1 MPTAII
7 AESIEKLADELA
19 GRFEMLA
26 REAIED
32 RGRFVVALTGG
43 SIAANLYPR
52 LVSARVDWPRVEVF
66 FGDERAVPPTDP
78 ESNYR
83 VAGAV
88 WLSRVPIRADAV
100 HRMQGEAAD
109 LEAAA
114 RKYEAELLQA
124 LGEPPVLDLVI
135 LGVGPDGHVC
145 SLFPGH
151 ALLDDDQRWVASLDD
166 APKPPPHRI
175 TLTLST
181 LLAARTILVV
191 ASGEAKAEVVASALH
206 DNASELPV
214 AIVAHEADEVTF
226 LLDRAAA
233 AQLEM

>member
-7 AESIEKLADELA
+7 AESIEELADELA

-43 SIAANLYPR
+43 SVATNLYPR
-52 LVSARVDWPRVEVF
+52 LASARVDWPRVEVF

-83 VAGAV
+83 LADAL
-88 WLSRVPIRADAV
+88 WLSRVPIRAEAV
-100 HRMQGEAAD
+100 HRMKGEVPDIAAS
-109 LEAAA
+109 A
-114 RKYEAELLQA
+114 REYESELIDA

-151 ALLDDDQRWVASLDD
+151 ALLDDDQRWVAWLDD
-166 APKPPPHRI
+166 APKPPARRI

-191 ASGEAKAEVVASALH
+191 ASGEAKAEVVAAALH
-206 DNASELPV
+206 DDTSDLPV

-233 AQLEM
+233 ARLEM